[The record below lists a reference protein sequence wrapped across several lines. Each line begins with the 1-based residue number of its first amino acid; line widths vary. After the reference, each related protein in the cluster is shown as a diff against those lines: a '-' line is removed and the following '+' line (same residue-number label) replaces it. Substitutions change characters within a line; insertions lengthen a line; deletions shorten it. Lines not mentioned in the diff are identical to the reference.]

1 MTRDERF
8 EQVYNESFSI
18 VYRMVYRLTGD
29 SAVAE
34 DICHEAFLKYY
45 PRVDTIPDNK
55 QALYWLLRVAKN
67 MTYNFLKKKQREG
80 KLLNRL
86 YKESPYKDKSEESRF
101 IDQESAEEVRAKIEE
116 LPYKLRVPLV
126 LREYEG
132 LSYRDIAEV
141 MNITENNVK
150 IRIFRARN
158 KLAELLSTG
167 GSYGT

>member
-1 MTRDERF
+1 MIRDEIF

-18 VYRMVYRLTGD
+18 IYRMVYRLTGD
-29 SAVAE
+29 SSVAE

-45 PRVDTIPDNK
+45 PRVEEIPDNK

-80 KLLNRL
+80 KLLNKL
-86 YKESPYKDKSEESRF
+86 YKEIPYKEQSEEGRF
-101 IDQESAEEVRAKIEE
+101 VDKEVAQEVRAKIEQ
-116 LPYKLRVPLV
+116 LPYKLRVPLI

-158 KLAELLSTG
+158 KLAELLSSG
-167 GSYGT
+167 GSL